1 MNNIFWD
8 IYTNLER
15 EVLNLAEM
23 VHFTDN
29 QLSVYSVR
37 ISDLLIRCNVEAESL
52 IRELYKK
59 NTGKSSNKIGEMLI
73 ALNHAW
79 QLEKKQV
86 SIISSN
92 MYYSPE
98 YTSFCPYNYSNKDRN
113 DFYSAYNAIKHDRA
127 SNFER
132 YATIHFLLRA
142 LGALFLL
149 NVYYREEK
157 FQLQRNLKLLDNSLG
172 SRIFTFKTKVLSPKY
187 PLKKQTL
194 SDDEELRALYIIKPL
209 KKSYHEYYDEFDKVF
224 ARQKEILIA
233 AGYSQQKDEEG
244 NNQDISYDE
253 VYKIAVSI
261 GGSELVKRI
270 SELELPAIKKH
281 TELPSEAILN
291 KFHVVEYTD
300 NDEEESYNE

>member
-8 IYTNLER
+8 IYINLER

-37 ISDLLIRCNVEAESL
+37 ISDLLVRCNVEAESL

-59 NTGKSSNKIGEMLI
+59 NTGKSLSKIGEMLN
-73 ALNHAW
+73 ALNNDW

-86 SIISSN
+86 SIISSK
-92 MYYSPE
+92 MHYSSE
-98 YTSFCPYNYSNKDRN
+98 YASFCPYYYNNKDSN

-149 NVYYREEK
+149 NIYYRQEA
-157 FQLQRNLKLLDNSLG
+157 FQLQKTRTLLDSSLG
-172 SRIFTFKTKVLSPKY
+172 SRLFAFKTKVLNPKY
-187 PLKKQTL
+187 PSKELTL
-194 SDDEELRALYIIKPL
+194 SSEEELRALYIIKPL
-209 KKSYHEYYDEFDKVF
+209 RNTYHEYYHEFDKVF
-224 ARQKEILIA
+224 ARQKEALRT
-233 AGYSQQKDEEG
+233 AGYLPQKDEDG
-244 NNQDISYDE
+244 KDQDISYDE
-253 VYKIAVSI
+253 VYRIAASI
-261 GGSELVKRI
+261 GGADLVKRI
-270 SELELPAIKKH
+270 SEIEQPANKKYLELPF
-281 TELPSEAILN
+281 EAILN
-291 KFHVVEYTD
+291 KFRIVHYLG
-300 NDEEESYNE
+300 NNEEEPYNE